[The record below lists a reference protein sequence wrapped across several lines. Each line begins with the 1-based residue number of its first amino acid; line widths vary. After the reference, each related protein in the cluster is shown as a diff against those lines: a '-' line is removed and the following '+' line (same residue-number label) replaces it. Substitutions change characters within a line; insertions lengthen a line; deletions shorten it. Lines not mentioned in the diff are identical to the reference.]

1 MLFIIYKTTNIINGK
16 WYIGFHSTNNV
27 NDEYLGSG
35 KLLLKAIKKYG
46 RHNFHKEILYTFKSK
61 KKL

>member
-46 RHNFHKEILYTFKSK
+46 RHNFHKEIL
-61 KKL
+61 